1 MIFMVWLMLAVFSV
15 VAVFLG
21 MILDIEGLR
30 AGWKIGRRCT
40 GAARRFRYSS
50 LWGSCAA
57 PVFTGASGCRWVR
70 RLQYPR

>member
-1 MIFMVWLMLAVFSV
+1 MIFMVWLMLAVLSV

-40 GAARRFRYSS
+40 VAGFVGFAVSVLGVIVS
-50 LWGSCAA
+50 LF
-57 PVFTGASGCRWVR
+57 VHV
-70 RLQYPR
+70 Q

>member
-1 MIFMVWLMLAVFSV
+1 MIFMVWLMLTVLSV

-40 GAARRFRYSS
+40 VAGLVGFAVSVIGFIAS
-50 LWGSCAA
+50 LLIR
-57 PVFTGASGCRWVR
+57 V
-70 RLQYPR
+70 LQ

>member
-1 MIFMVWLMLAVFSV
+1 MVFMVWLMLAVLSV

-40 GAARRFRYSS
+40 VGGLVGFAVSVLGFIVS
-50 LWGSCAA
+50 L
-57 PVFTGASGCRWVR
+57 FIRI
-70 RLQYPR
+70 L